1 MENLGLKMPYQDRNN
16 PNPNFWNRKRVLITG
31 HTGFKGSWLTTW
43 LLQMKANVYGI
54 SLPPSSSKNLF
65 DSLKI
70 KDEINHIICDIRN
83 KEQLNKHINE
93 IKPDIIFH
101 LAAQPLVLE
110 SYINP
115 ISTWETNVIG
125 TLNVLDS
132 ITSLRNECIGIFITT
147 DKVYKNNE
155 WIYGYRENDQLGG
168 HDPYSSSKAACEIAI
183 SSWRSSFLNPRQQN
197 NFFISSARAGN
208 VIGGG
213 DWAENRIIPDVVRAL
228 EKKEK
233 ILVRNPLSTRPW
245 QHVLEPLSGYLLL
258 AESLSRNNINFSTAF
273 NFGPLIESNRSVQ
286 ELVKECLKNWQ
297 GEFILDNN
305 ANKPHEAGVLNLTIE
320 KAIKE
325 LNWHP
330 KWDFNMTIKKTINWY
345 KNVFE
350 SSKTPIDCSLSDLND
365 YLID

>member
-1 MENLGLKMPYQDRNN
+1 M
-16 PNPNFWNRKRVLITG
+16 
-31 HTGFKGSWLTTW
+31 
-43 LLQMKANVYGI
+43 
-54 SLPPSSSKNLF
+54 
-65 DSLKI
+65 
-70 KDEINHIICDIRN
+70 
-83 KEQLNKHINE
+83 
-93 IKPDIIFH
+93 
-101 LAAQPLVLE
+101 
-110 SYINP
+110 
-115 ISTWETNVIG
+115 
-125 TLNVLDS
+125 
-132 ITSLRNECIGIFITT
+132 
-147 DKVYKNNE
+147 
-155 WIYGYRENDQLGG
+155 
-168 HDPYSSSKAACEIAI
+168 
-183 SSWRSSFLNPRQQN
+183 
-197 NFFISSARAGN
+197 
-208 VIGGG
+208 
-213 DWAENRIIPDVVRAL
+213 RAL

-286 ELVKECLKNWQ
+286 ELVKECLKHWQ

-330 KWDFNMTIKKTINWY
+330 KRDFNMTIKKTINWY

>member
-1 MENLGLKMPYQDRNN
+1 MENLGLKMSDQYRKN
-16 PNPNFWNRKRVLITG
+16 PNPHFWNRKRVLITG

-70 KDEINHIICDIRN
+70 KNEINHIICDIRN

-101 LAAQPLVLE
+101 LAAQPLVIKSYLE
-110 SYINP
+110 P
-115 ISTWETNVIG
+115 IQTWETNVIG
-125 TLNVLDS
+125 TLNILNS
-132 ITSLRNECIGIFITT
+132 ITSLNNECIGVFITT

-155 WIYGYRENDQLGG
+155 WAYGYREIDPLGG
-168 HDPYSSSKAACEIAI
+168 HDPYSSSKASCEMAIA
-183 SSWRSSFLNPRQQN
+183 SWRSSFLDPKQN
-197 NFFISSARAGN
+197 NKFFISSARAGN

-213 DWAENRIIPDVVRAL
+213 DWSENRIIPDVIRAL
-228 EKKEK
+228 EKNKK
-233 ILVRNPLSTRPW
+233 ISVRNPFSTRPW
-245 QHVLEPLSGYLLL
+245 QHVLEPLSGYLIL
-258 AESLSRNNINFSTAF
+258 AEKLSQDHKAFSSSF
-273 NFGPLIESNRSVQ
+273 NFGPFVESNRSVKD
-286 ELVKECLKNWQ
+286 LVNECLKHWD
-297 GEFILDNN
+297 GDFTIENN
-305 ANKPHEAGVLNLTIE
+305 NDKPHEAGVLNLTIE

-330 KWDFNMTIKKTINWY
+330 KWDFDTTIKKTISWY
-345 KNVFE
+345 KDVFN
-350 SSKTPIDCSLSDLND
+350 SKGNPIDCTLKDLND